1 MTFRNRRIVVLGKR
15 AIYTTSDIQVELKLA
30 ALNLKKLVHFPGA
43 L

>member
-1 MTFRNRRIVVLGKR
+1 MTLRNRRIVVLGKR

-30 ALNLKKLVHFPGA
+30 ALNLKKLVHSPGA